1 MTSTSLAFVPGV
13 VKSNVEAEPAVTAR
27 LYNIEKIMENLSKGF
42 SELKKKTSKIS
53 GLQLR
58 LMVYLSQLEV
68 QCLVRPL
75 RVVVIELLSK
85 MVEQEVDRQ
94 TFQLEDRV
102 SGREVT
108 AGRGKQMQ
116 SSKEARSSHLIRI
129 SKLRDP
135 GTKLLV
141 EAERKYNMG
150 QVRLK

>member
-42 SELKKKTSKIS
+42 SELKKTTKIS
-53 GLQLR
+53 CLQFR